1 MSSVLNVSKSLLS
14 IKFKRINQ
22 VLLMMV
28 IGILSVMFVSMFKQG
43 QSLQGFIVLIGI
55 VAYIFGLVVL
65 VKENE
70 TVIVSNQYRLIPITT
85 KRLYLSN
92 LITTIVIYFY
102 FSLIQSII
110 LLSSLYY
117 YMTKYSFRRVII
129 DDNTHMVLL
138 IQNLILIILTVLV
151 VFVVSTLIHLGL
163 AAIDNFFAIKNQ
175 KAMTGIFNL
184 LMTIF
189 TIGMSYLL
197 AIQMAQVG
205 ISRYVDVTNDNFLRT
220 CLFEISGIV
229 IVLLINLHL
238 LENQV
243 ETEK

>member
-1 MSSVLNVSKSLLS
+1 MSNVLNVSKSLLS
-14 IKFKRINQ
+14 TKFKRINQ
-22 VLLMMV
+22 VLLMTI
-28 IGILSVMFVSMFKQG
+28 IGSLSVMVVSIFKQG

-55 VAYIFGLVVL
+55 VAYIFGLIVL

-102 FSLIQSII
+102 FSLVQSII
-110 LLSSLYY
+110 LLASLYY
-117 YMTKYSFRRVII
+117 YMTKYSFSHVII
-129 DDNTHMVLL
+129 DDNTHVVLL
-138 IQNLILIILTVLV
+138 IQNLILIILSVLV

-163 AAIDNFFAIKNQ
+163 QAIDNFFAIKNQ
-175 KAMTGIFNL
+175 KVMTGVFNL

-205 ISRYVDVTNDNFLRT
+205 INRYLNVTSDNFLRT
-220 CLFEISGIV
+220 CLLEISGIV

>member
-1 MSSVLNVSKSLLS
+1 MSNVLNVSKSLLS
-14 IKFKRINQ
+14 TKFKRINQ
-22 VLLMMV
+22 VLLMTIIGFLSEMV
-28 IGILSVMFVSMFKQG
+28 VSIFKQG
-43 QSLQGFIVLIGI
+43 QSLQGFLVLIGI
-55 VAYIFGLVVL
+55 IAYIFGFVVL

-102 FSLIQSII
+102 FSLAQSII
-110 LLSSLYY
+110 LLASLYY
-117 YMTKYSFRRVII
+117 YMTKYSFSHVII
-129 DDNTHMVLL
+129 DDNTHVVLL
-138 IQNLILIILTVLV
+138 IQNLILIILSVLV

-163 AAIDNFFAIKNQ
+163 QAIDNFFAIKSQ
-175 KAMTGIFNL
+175 KVMTGVFNL

-205 ISRYVDVTNDNFLRT
+205 INRYLNVTSDNFLRT
-220 CLFEISGIV
+220 CLLEISSIV